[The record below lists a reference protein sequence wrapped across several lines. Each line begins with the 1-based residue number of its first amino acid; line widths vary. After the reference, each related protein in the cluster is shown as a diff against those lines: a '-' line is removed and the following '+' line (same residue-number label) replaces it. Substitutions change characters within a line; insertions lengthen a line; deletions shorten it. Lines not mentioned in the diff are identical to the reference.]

1 MFNRTMISASA
12 MYPNAMMGTMMLL
25 TLAMRCTPPKMIV
38 SVSAVMMPPTTAW
51 SNPKAPSKAA
61 HSVLLCTELN
71 ANPKVMVISTANS
84 APIHGCFSPLRI

>member
-38 SVSAVMMPPTTAW
+38 SVSAVMIRVSYTHLDVYKRQVEWGVA
-51 SNPKAPSKAA
+51 
-61 HSVLLCTELN
+61 
-71 ANPKVMVISTANS
+71 
-84 APIHGCFSPLRI
+84 G